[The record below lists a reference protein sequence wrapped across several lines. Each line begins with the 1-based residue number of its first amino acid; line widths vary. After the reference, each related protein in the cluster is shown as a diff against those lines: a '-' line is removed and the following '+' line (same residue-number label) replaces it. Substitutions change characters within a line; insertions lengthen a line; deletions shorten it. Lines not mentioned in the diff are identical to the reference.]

1 MYLNRLL
8 LLAFGIMVS
17 FGLKAQSY
25 VHFTQFTYVPISINP
40 AQTGHF
46 EGSYR
51 VGGLFRSQWQTG
63 AVKGYQTPVIY
74 ADVPISGFRK
84 QDWIGIGLNL
94 QRDGAGSALF
104 NNTLV
109 GLNGAYHM
117 GMDMKQNTVLSF
129 GVQAG
134 YNQRNID
141 RGKLIFQDGILGGSS
156 ADLTNI
162 DAQSKNYLL
171 LNVGAHLRTKA
182 NKTTTLNLGVS
193 VDNILG
199 AKYNLLKSTV
209 AKLPMRFNL
218 YGSMDVVMNKRLT
231 VSPAFLVRSIPGSPE
246 IMLQAVGGL
255 KVDQVRN
262 ITAKGG
268 LGYRVGDAA
277 QFLLGL
283 DIGDIRIGGSF
294 DYSLSSLSTN
304 TNVQNGFEIAIG
316 YIGKIFKTPQ
326 PPRVILCPRY

>member
-8 LLAFGIMVS
+8 LLAFCIMVS
-17 FGLKAQSY
+17 NGLKAQQY
-25 VHFTQFTYVPISINP
+25 VHFTQFTYVPLSINP

-74 ADVPISGFRK
+74 VDVPINGFRK

-94 QRDGAGSALF
+94 QRDGAGSALL

-117 GMDMKQNTVLSF
+117 GLDMKQNTVLSF

-162 DAQSKNYLL
+162 DAQSKNYML
-171 LNVGAHLRTKA
+171 LNLGVHLRAKA
-182 NKTTTLNLGVS
+182 NKTTTVNIGLS

-199 AKYNLLKSTV
+199 AKYNLLQSSV

-218 YGSMDVVMNKRLT
+218 YGSMDVAMNKRLT
-231 VSPAFLVRSIPGSPE
+231 VSPAFLVRSTSSTSE
-246 IMLQAVGGL
+246 IMLQVVGGL
-255 KVDQVRN
+255 KVDPVKN
-262 ITAKGG
+262 ITVKGG

-277 QFLLGL
+277 QFLLGI

-294 DYSLSSLSTN
+294 DYTLSNLSSN